1 MKKIK
6 LNFIKFILII
16 LFLSANSAIAHKSE
30 THDPETFMDPVKCI
44 PENER
49 TPGQLKWDITV
60 NKQFHRLSKRQ
71 VDCAI
76 VEIKKLKKGQSE
88 LEKLLKQIE
97 AAKSELEKRLANAAI
112 CADVNFNHKS
122 SKKAILFTE
131 PNSKSR
137 KVADIKS
144 GTNLLYISDSA
155 SQKKWSFVLLKNE
168 DRCSPGY
175 IQKEFI
181 SKKNEVVQQ
190 APKEVKAD
198 LISITNPTWA
208 KKEKLIIVPASGFI
222 TIKGFVDTNKI
233 DQIIVNEKERQI
245 NNDDTFS
252 FNIRVKD
259 AGTEVRIVGNKQGD
273 TKKTMT
279 FLIKVE

>member
-1 MKKIK
+1 MKNIISKKK
-6 LNFIKFILII
+6 LNLDFYKLAYESK
-16 LFLSANSAIAHKSE
+16 LEKQLANSAI
-30 THDPETFMDPVKCI
+30 
-44 PENER
+44 
-49 TPGQLKWDITV
+49 
-60 NKQFHRLSKRQ
+60 
-71 VDCAI
+71 
-76 VEIKKLKKGQSE
+76 
-88 LEKLLKQIE
+88 
-97 AAKSELEKRLANAAI
+97 
-112 CADVNFNHKS
+112 CADINFNHKS
-122 SKKAILFTE
+122 SKQAILFTE

-155 SQKKWSFVLLKNE
+155 SKKKWSFVLLKNE

-175 IQKEFI
+175 IKKEFI

-208 KKEKLIIVPASGFI
+208 KKEKLIIVSASGFV